1 MGLSSLRMPLSFI
14 GAVFL
19 LAINPASRAAAE
31 TAVVPPPLDAYG
43 ALPDFE
49 DAAISP
55 SGERIAALMTSN
67 GQRYVMA
74 LNSELETISMLRVDD
89 AKIRSVGWAGD
100 DRMVVNMT
108 STEKLPFGFTTN
120 RAELASTVV
129 VAVDDKAELPKPQA
143 VFANDQSMG
152 NYVVGHYGTR
162 FADGQWQLYVG
173 GVTFRRNTIGSR
185 LGYEF
190 DHGRPGLF
198 AVNASDLSA
207 TKVDGSASEGSYRD
221 WIVDASGNLAVRLNL
236 MVSTGKWQI
245 MNTQGGVLAS
255 GVSPYGDVALISLGH
270 EGRTVI
276 YALEEDGRERWME
289 VPLDGS
295 APAAEI
301 LEDEPVERLYFDHRT
316 GYLIG
321 YLRAGEDPQ
330 PVFYDS
336 DHQATASKVRA
347 AFAGVRPHMVDWTSD
362 MKKVLVRTNGGKD
375 SGTWFLVD
383 IDSMSAKAVGYERV
397 AIPPINVG
405 LASRFA
411 YTARDGLAMDGILTL
426 PPGSE
431 GKNLPLVVLPHG
443 GPHSHDTAGFDW
455 WSQAFVSRGYAVFQ
469 PNFRGSTGRG
479 LAFKRA
485 SDGEWGGK
493 MQTDI
498 TDGVD
503 ALAEKG
509 IVDPA
514 RACIVGGSYGGYAA
528 LAGVTI
534 EQGRYRCAV
543 AVAPVADIAM
553 MVNSESYQSGRNPM
567 LERSLEQELGPSS
580 RYAAISPARLASR
593 ADAPVLL
600 IHGRDDTVVEIAQSR
615 KMADALKDAGKPHRL
630 VVLDGEDH
638 WLSRAETRKRMLAES
653 VAFVIEHNPPE

>member
-207 TKVDGSASEGSYRD
+207 TKVDGSASEE
-221 WIVDASGNLAVRLNL
+221 I
-236 MVSTGKWQI
+236 
-245 MNTQGGVLAS
+245 
-255 GVSPYGDVALISLGH
+255 
-270 EGRTVI
+270 GRAHV
-276 YALEEDGRERWME
+276 
-289 VPLDGS
+289 
-295 APAAEI
+295 
-301 LEDEPVERLYFDHRT
+301 
-316 GYLIG
+316 
-321 YLRAGEDPQ
+321 
-330 PVFYDS
+330 
-336 DHQATASKVRA
+336 
-347 AFAGVRPHMVDWTSD
+347 
-362 MKKVLVRTNGGKD
+362 
-375 SGTWFLVD
+375 
-383 IDSMSAKAVGYERV
+383 
-397 AIPPINVG
+397 
-405 LASRFA
+405 
-411 YTARDGLAMDGILTL
+411 
-426 PPGSE
+426 
-431 GKNLPLVVLPHG
+431 
-443 GPHSHDTAGFDW
+443 
-455 WSQAFVSRGYAVFQ
+455 
-469 PNFRGSTGRG
+469 
-479 LAFKRA
+479 
-485 SDGEWGGK
+485 
-493 MQTDI
+493 
-498 TDGVD
+498 
-503 ALAEKG
+503 
-509 IVDPA
+509 
-514 RACIVGGSYGGYAA
+514 
-528 LAGVTI
+528 
-534 EQGRYRCAV
+534 
-543 AVAPVADIAM
+543 
-553 MVNSESYQSGRNPM
+553 
-567 LERSLEQELGPSS
+567 
-580 RYAAISPARLASR
+580 
-593 ADAPVLL
+593 
-600 IHGRDDTVVEIAQSR
+600 
-615 KMADALKDAGKPHRL
+615 
-630 VVLDGEDH
+630 
-638 WLSRAETRKRMLAES
+638 
-653 VAFVIEHNPPE
+653 